1 MSQIADDLKQQV
13 DIMDVIWRYVD
24 LKRAWSNYTGLCPF
38 HREKSPSFMVSR
50 DRQTYKCFWCWLGG
64 DVISFV
70 MEYEKMDFWDAIKE
84 LATRYHF
91 DLTPYKSE
99 KSSIDSYID
108 TKDQREKL
116 KLINKLTS
124 KWFHEQLAKHPEASD
139 YTHDRRHLDD
149 DIIARR
155 QIGYAPSNWQL
166 LNQYLQSKW
175 FTVTDL
181 TEAWLIRQSQSNADT
196 YSFFR
201 HRMMFPISDH
211 VGNIVWFGGRII
223 NPEDNPKYL
232 NTGDTELYRK
242 SNILYGLHQAK
253 SHIKTHDQVIVVEWY
268 MDVIAL
274 DRLWMPVG
282 VAPCGTSL
290 TVDHVKLLTRY
301 TQNIVLMFDNDNA
314 WQTAGI
320 RSVKLL
326 LEQGIYPKLLR
337 LSSPYKDIDDL
348 ANSDLGDDEKQT
360 ILTSTVDWFDALVAQ
375 LQIAYPLDHPV
386 AMKQLINEM
395 FTVLTSIGDF
405 SVFMWYLNKLAKL
418 VNIDENGLLNQYK
431 QRHRSNKSVTRR
443 PSETP
448 PNYEEDV
455 DLLLVSIAQLPIY
468 NMHPPWESTLMSIKG
483 DQGGI
488 FVQLHKL
495 ALDLQALKW
504 NPKYTQSQ
512 LEEWVLRRSRTI
524 DQMTN
529 DKQLTELQQFISRY
543 IQANTQ
549 LIIKS
554 SSLTLDEKQ
563 AYLTRIKHIK

>member
-1 MSQIADDLKQQV
+1 MSNLTEDLKSHI

-50 DRQTYKCFWCWLGG
+50 DRQTYKCFGCWLGG

-99 KSSIDSYID
+99 KSSIEWYLD

-124 KWFHEQLAKHPEASD
+124 KWFHEQLTKHPEASD
-139 YTHDRRHLDD
+139 YVHDRRHLDD
-149 DIIARR
+149 DVIARR

-175 FTVTDL
+175 FTIEDL
-181 TEAWLIRQSQSNADT
+181 TQAWLVRQSQSNADT

-274 DRLWMPVG
+274 DRLGMSVG

-290 TVDHVKLLTRY
+290 TLDHVKLLTRY

-326 LEQGIYPKLLR
+326 LEQWIYPKLLK
-337 LSSPYKDIDDL
+337 LPTPCKDIDDL
-348 ANSDLGDDEKQT
+348 ANADMSDTNKQA
-360 ILTSTVDWFDALVAQ
+360 ILTQTVDWFDALVEQ
-375 LQIAYPLDHPV
+375 LQISYPLDHPV

-395 FTVLTSIGDF
+395 FAVLTAIGDF
-405 SVFMWYLNKLAKL
+405 SVFMWYLSKLAKL

-431 QRHRSNKSVTRR
+431 QRHRSTKKITRNSQLANSQ
-443 PSETP
+443 PS
-448 PNYEEDV
+448 YEEDI
-455 DLLLVSIAQLPIY
+455 DLLLASIAQLPIY
-468 NMHPPWESTLMSIKG
+468 NMYPPFSEG

-488 FVQLHKL
+488 FVQLHNL
-495 ALDLQALKW
+495 ALDLQQLKW
-504 NPKYTQSQ
+504 NPEYTQSQ
-512 LEEWVLRRSRTI
+512 LEEWVLRWSRTI
-524 DQMTN
+524 DQMTH
-529 DKQLTELQQFISRY
+529 DKQLIELQQFISRY

-563 AYLTRIKHIK
+563 AYLTRIKWVR